1 MFAWTMLAA
10 VSVACQE
17 APQGATK
24 PAGETQAEIV
34 SRRAPTAAEKAA
46 GGAAKAERPRVEAV
60 FVLDTTGSM
69 SGLIQAA
76 KEKIW
81 SIANTL
87 ASAKPTPDVKIGLV
101 AYRDRGDDYVT
112 KTTPLGADLDLMYRE
127 LMKFQAGGGGDGP
140 ESVNQA
146 LHEAVTNIAWS
157 KDAKT
162 YRVIFLVGDYPPHMD
177 YQDDVKYQT
186 TCEKAA
192 KAGITIN
199 AIQCG
204 DFAETTPIW
213 SDIARLAEGRF
224 FKVEQSG
231 GAMLASTPFD
241 GKLAELAGKLDGTRV
256 YYGMQPV
263 QKELKDRDAT
273 DAVAIKSA
281 PAAAQAQRA
290 KFNASESGRDNF
302 SRGALIGGSG
312 FAGGALKPG
321 DKAGELVQDLADK
334 RVKLDELKAEELPEE
349 LKKLPPAERE
359 KAIAAK
365 AAEREK
371 LQREIRELSEKRQ
384 RFLAD
389 EAKKQNKKPLESH
402 LFDCIK
408 EQAGRRGLSYGGGPD
423 L

>member
-1 MFAWTMLAA
+1 MLAWSMLAA
-10 VSVACQE
+10 AAIGCQE
-17 APQGATK
+17 PPLA
-24 PAGETQAEIV
+24 
-34 SRRAPTAAEKAA
+34 
-46 GGAAKAERPRVEAV
+46 AAKEPVRKVEATRPVAPAASAAPAAVNKPAERPRVEAV

-87 ASAKPTPDVKIGLV
+87 ASAKPAPDVKIGLV
-101 AYRDRGDDYVT
+101 AYRDRGDSYVT
-112 KTTPLGADLDLMYRE
+112 KVTPLGADLDLMYRE
-127 LMKFQAGGGGDGP
+127 LMKFEAGGGGDGP

-146 LHEAVTNIAWS
+146 LHEAVTTIGWS

-186 TCEKAA
+186 TCERAA

-204 DFAETTPIW
+204 DFPETTPFW
-213 SDIARLAEGRF
+213 TDIATRAEGRF

-231 GAMLASTPFD
+231 GAILASTPFD

-256 YYGMQPV
+256 YYGGKAV
-263 QKELKDRDAT
+263 RRELKDRDLKDSAE
-273 DAVAIKSA
+273 IKNA
-281 PAAAQAQRA
+281 PVAAQAQRA
-290 KFNASESGRDNF
+290 KYNVSEAGRDNF
-302 SRGALIGGSG
+302 SRGALLGGG
-312 FAGGALKPG
+312 GMAGAMKPG
-321 DKAGELVQDLADK
+321 EKAGELVQDLADK
-334 RVKLDELKAEELPEE
+334 KLKLAELKAEEMPEE
-349 LKKLPPAERE
+349 LKKLSPAELE
-359 KAIAAK
+359 KALAAK

-371 LQREIRELSEKRQ
+371 LQKEIRELSEKRQ
-384 RFLAD
+384 RHLAD
-389 EAKKQNKKPLESH
+389 EAKKQGKKPLESH

-408 EQAGRRGLSYGGGPD
+408 EQGGRRGLSYGGGPD